1 MYFAK
6 ILIVFENTKYI
17 SQIVYGSTFILRNR
31 ISCMR
36 NVITICVFSSF
47 SLEPQVVFVLLVY
60 SG

>member
-31 ISCMR
+31 ISRMR
-36 NVITICVFSSF
+36 NGITICVFSSF